1 MRYTTDDQGTWGP
14 KPFFAEDDRTQ
25 HEKYLDNQRELRE
38 QGFTAYNCDYVD
50 EFPRYGQVK
59 LMVSAKGL

>member
-1 MRYTTDDQGTWGP
+1 MDEDYVGYARRVDWP
-14 KPFFAEDDRTQ
+14 EDDRTA

-50 EFPRYGQVK
+50 EFPRYG
-59 LMVSAKGL
+59 